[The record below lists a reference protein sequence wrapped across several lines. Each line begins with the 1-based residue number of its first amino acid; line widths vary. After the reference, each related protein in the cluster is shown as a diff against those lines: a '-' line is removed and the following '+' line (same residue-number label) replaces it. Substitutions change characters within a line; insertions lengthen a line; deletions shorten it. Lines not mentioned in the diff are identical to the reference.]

1 MPPNVKMIETNNL
14 KKVKDMELIEQNP
27 KILAIFKNSFG
38 SQGLN
43 KTYKRGP
50 KESQCH

>member
-27 KILAIFKNSFG
+27 KSWQFLKIVLEANA
-38 SQGLN
+38 
-43 KTYKRGP
+43 
-50 KESQCH
+50 